1 MPPSAARPGSTP
13 GRTDGTDQDPTGAD
27 VAAVVRAQHGQAVTL
42 VEAVNGSSGTER
54 RQALGAL
61 LAFLARHEAAEE
73 LAIHPVTVAV
83 EPAGAD
89 IGGQLVTAEES
100 MTQQVE
106 RLESFDVDSFEFT
119 VQFQLFEEALSV
131 HAAEEETKELPLMH
145 SSMTS
150 EQAGAALRVLGAVE
164 NDAVPDE
171 PGTFA
176 TQLEK
181 ARDRYR
187 ALVGT

>member
-1 MPPSAARPGSTP
+1 MTPSDERPGSTP

-119 VQFQLFEEALSV
+119 
-131 HAAEEETKELPLMH
+131 KELPLMH